1 MWYLLLYLLIINL
14 VSFMM
19 FYIDK
24 RKAIKDKWR
33 IKESS
38 LHLVSFA
45 GGVYGSITA
54 MFLFH
59 HKNRKI
65 KFCLITALALLLNIF
80 ILVRIIMYVVWLI
93 LSNYSLMML

>member
-1 MWYLLLYLLIINL
+1 MWYFLLYLLIINL
-14 VSFMM
+14 VSFTM

-33 IKESS
+33 IRESS

-45 GGVYGSITA
+45 GGVYGSIAA

-59 HKNRKI
+59 HKNKKI
-65 KFCLITALALLLNIF
+65 KFCLIKVLALVLNIF
-80 ILVRIIMYVVWLI
+80 VLVRIIMYI
-93 LSNYSLMML
+93 F

>member
-1 MWYLLLYLLIINL
+1 MWYLLLYFLVINL
-14 VSFMM
+14 VSFVM

-45 GGVYGSITA
+45 GGVFGSIAA
-54 MFLFH
+54 MILFH
-59 HKNRKI
+59 HKTKKI
-65 KFCLITALALLLNIF
+65 KFCFITALALILNIF
-80 ILVRIIMYVVWLI
+80 IIVRIFMYVF
-93 LSNYSLMML
+93 

>member
-65 KFCLITALALLLNIF
+65 KFCLITALALIANIAA
-80 ILVRIIMYVVWLI
+80 IVGIVMYLV
-93 LSNYSLMML
+93 

>member
-1 MWYLLLYLLIINL
+1 MWYFLLYLLIINL
-14 VSFMM
+14 LSFLM

-45 GGVYGSITA
+45 GGVYGSIA
-54 MFLFH
+54 GMLLFH
-59 HKNRKI
+59 HKTKKI
-65 KFCLITALALLLNIF
+65 KLCLITALAFIVNIAM
-80 ILVRIIMYVVWLI
+80 IVGIVVYVF
-93 LSNYSLMML
+93 

>member
-14 VSFMM
+14 VSFTM

-38 LHLVSFA
+38 LHLASFA
-45 GGVYGSITA
+45 GGVYGSIAA

-59 HKNRKI
+59 HKTKKI
-65 KFCLITALALLLNIF
+65 KFCIITASALIFNIF
-80 ILVRIIMYVVWLI
+80 VLVRIIMYAF
-93 LSNYSLMML
+93 

>member
-14 VSFMM
+14 VSFTM

-38 LHLVSFA
+38 LHLASFA
-45 GGVYGSITA
+45 GGVYGSIAA
-54 MFLFH
+54 MLLFH

-65 KFCLITALALLLNIF
+65 KFCIITALALALNIF
-80 ILVRIIMYVVWLI
+80 ILVRIIMYVF
-93 LSNYSLMML
+93 

>member
-14 VSFMM
+14 ISFVM
-19 FYIDK
+19 FFIDK

-45 GGVYGSITA
+45 GGVYGSIAA
-54 MFLFH
+54 MFVFH
-59 HKNRKI
+59 HKIKKI
-65 KFCLITALALLLNIF
+65 KFCIITALALILNTF
-80 ILVRIIMYVVWLI
+80 ILVRIIMYFI
-93 LSNYSLMML
+93 

>member
-1 MWYLLLYLLIINL
+1 MWYLLLYLLVINL
-14 VSFMM
+14 VSFIM

-38 LHLVSFA
+38 LHLASFA
-45 GGVYGSITA
+45 GGVYGSIAA
-54 MFLFH
+54 MLLFH

-65 KFCLITALALLLNIF
+65 KFCIITALALILNIF
-80 ILVRIIMYVVWLI
+80 ILVRVIMYVF
-93 LSNYSLMML
+93 

>member
-38 LHLVSFA
+38 LHLESFA

-65 KFCLITALALLLNIF
+65 KFCLITALALIANIAA
-80 ILVRIIMYVVWLI
+80 IVGIVMYLV
-93 LSNYSLMML
+93 

>member
-1 MWYLLLYLLIINL
+1 MWYFLLYLLIINL
-14 VSFMM
+14 LSFLM

-45 GGVYGSITA
+45 GGVYGSIAA
-54 MFLFH
+54 MLLFH
-59 HKNRKI
+59 HKTQKI
-65 KFCLITALALLLNIF
+65 KFCLITALALIVNIAL
-80 ILVRIIMYVVWLI
+80 IVGAIMYVV
-93 LSNYSLMML
+93 